1 MISLQRS
8 MHSSQM
14 YTPGPAISFLTCRWD
29 LPQKL
34 QRSCSF
40 ESVGRAKIPP
50 SLSAQGTS
58 LAVRDHLVDQVV
70 VLCFLSGHEVVAL
83 GVARDLFQLL
93 AGVLG
98 QDLVQPAAH
107 VDDLLCM
114 DLDVRRL
121 PLEARGDLMDKNLR
135 VGKRKALALGAA
147 C

>member
-1 MISLQRS
+1 MSNAGGADSSSSMISLHRS

-50 SLSAQGTS
+50 YSAAQGTS

-70 VLCFLSGHEVVAL
+70 FLCLFGGHEVVAL
-83 GVARDLFQLL
+83 CIARDLFQILVR
-93 AGVLG
+93 VLG

-107 VDDLLCM
+107 VDDLLRV

-121 PLEARGDLMDKNLR
+121 PLEAG
-135 VGKRKALALGAA
+135 
-147 C
+147 